1 MKNSKKM
8 GGLQGGGPV
17 GGNEEKK
24 VCLWPIGAG
33 TTCGK
38 TFSKFDSLKRHL
50 AETHKGMLVGVQLH
64 HPFQIFKSRA
74 VQPIAFVQLD
84 FLEKNDND
92 NSLFIVNLQLI
103 FVHLV

>member
-1 MKNSKKM
+1 M

-50 AETHKGMLVGVQLH
+50 AETHKGMLISVHLLH
-64 HPFQIFKSRA
+64 HTFQIFKSRA
-74 VQPIAFVQLD
+74 TQPTAIVQKD
-84 FLEKNDND
+84 FLEINAYPLYKAR
-92 NSLFIVNLQLI
+92 
-103 FVHLV
+103 